1 MEEGSRRDG
10 DEQSPDFP
18 GGAANH
24 LGSPRARRGEGSW
37 DSWLSSR
44 WTWPASDDG
53 ACVGQAVQR
62 KRFEL
67 FLSFFCYLP
76 RQAGCL
82 APKLNGTSLAFK
94 PLAFCNARNSDP
106 LPGGLA
112 GFVFGHFQE
121 DTLPSLD

>member
-1 MEEGSRRDG
+1 MAREQRAATLSPVEEGSRRDG

-24 LGSPRARRGEGSW
+24 LGSLRARRGEGSW

-67 FLSFFCYLP
+67 FLSFFI
-76 RQAGCL
+76 
-82 APKLNGTSLAFK
+82 TSRGRLGAW
-94 PLAFCNARNSDP
+94 LLS
-106 LPGGLA
+106 
-112 GFVFGHFQE
+112 
-121 DTLPSLD
+121 